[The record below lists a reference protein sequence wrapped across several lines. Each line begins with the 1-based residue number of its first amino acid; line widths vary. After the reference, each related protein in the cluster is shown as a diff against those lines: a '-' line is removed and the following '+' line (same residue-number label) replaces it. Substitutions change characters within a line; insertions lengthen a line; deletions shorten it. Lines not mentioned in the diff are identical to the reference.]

1 MVLLGPVSARVEELS
16 GDCGHKVAG
25 PPSHPQDLLSLP
37 GPLGERVKRMSDA
50 VPNAR
55 GQREE
60 KEYFIAPVLLPLPP
74 ARFYFLFGAP
84 VETDTLPGRGKE
96 KEPAEKMYQEVRQE
110 GGREG
115 REQGTQIHLL
125 IWLLNCIM

>member
-1 MVLLGPVSARVEELS
+1 
-16 GDCGHKVAG
+16 
-25 PPSHPQDLLSLP
+25 
-37 GPLGERVKRMSDA
+37 MSDA

-60 KEYFIAPVLLPLPP
+60 KEDFIAPVLLPLPP
-74 ARFYFLFGAP
+74 ARVYFLFGAP

-110 GGREG
+110 GWREGREG
-115 REQGTQIHLL
+115 RRDGLAKECNYFFPRILL
-125 IWLLNCIM
+125 SRIIVNLPSFFPPSRPPSPP